1 MTRDFELVESQT
13 ARLLRS
19 TVSKRVFLISVN
31 ASAKPQNAG
40 ISWNIKT
47 EEQLRQW
54 AHDQS
59 NEIIKMLNELKSQQD
74 MTLKLNEQWIVVQ
87 VEHDKRLN

>member
-40 ISWNIKT
+40 IS
-47 EEQLRQW
+47 
-54 AHDQS
+54 
-59 NEIIKMLNELKSQQD
+59 
-74 MTLKLNEQWIVVQ
+74 
-87 VEHDKRLN
+87 